1 MYSPEEIVAPR
12 DRRAWTEDEDELLR
26 QAIEKGT
33 LPITSGV
40 PTAH

>member
-1 MYSPEEIVAPR
+1 MYRHDDAAQPR